1 MNTDTSIT
9 FLSLGLN
16 EPLMRALNQ
25 RGYTHPS
32 PIQAGA
38 IPTLLSGLDLI
49 GCAQTGTGKTA
60 AFALPI
66 LQRLGG
72 RTARRTRG
80 LPRAL
85 ILAPTRELAL
95 QVEENFRFYGQFTN
109 LRCAVIYGGVGQ
121 QPQVRA
127 LREGVDI
134 VVATPGRLL
143 DLFEQGHLSM
153 SAVEIFVLDEADRML
168 DMGFAPDVKR
178 VLKQLPGGQ
187 QSMLFSA
194 TMPEAIR
201 RLAESFMK
209 SPKRVDVAPV
219 ASTAEKVTQRVYHVE
234 KDDKLRLLVHT
245 LGEHASHQVLVFSR
259 TKHGAD
265 KLVKKLSRDGIEA
278 AAIHGGKS
286 QGARQRVLED
296 FKQQRTRVLIA
307 TDIAA
312 RGIDVRG
319 IDLVINFELPNEPE
333 SYVHRIGRTARAGSE
348 GLAVSF
354 CDATERDY
362 LQSIEK
368 LIRLTIPVHETH
380 PFAVVPP
387 VRGELRRSQPRSGG
401 GRSPNQVSG
410 GNRPS
415 VQTASRPANRRGG
428 SFGGGGRGR
437 RHTTRSGW

>member
-1 MNTDTSIT
+1 MNTDTKLT
-9 FLSLGLN
+9 FASLGLN
-16 EPLMRALNQ
+16 EPLLRALNE
-25 RGYTHPS
+25 RGYTHPT

-38 IPTLLSGLDLI
+38 IPTLLSGRDLI

-85 ILAPTRELAL
+85 ILTPTRELAL
-95 QVEENFRFYGQFTN
+95 QVEENFRIYGKFTN
-109 LRCAVIYGGVGQ
+109 LRHAVIYGGVGQ

-168 DMGFAPDVKR
+168 DLGFAPDVKR
-178 VLKQLPGGQ
+178 VLAQLPDGR

-194 TMPEAIR
+194 TMPEPIR
-201 RLAESFMK
+201 RLAELFMS
-209 SPKRVDVAPV
+209 SPERVDVAPV
-219 ASTAEKVTQRVYHVE
+219 ATTAEKVTQRVCHVE
-234 KDDKLRLLVHT
+234 KEDKHRLLVHT
-245 LGEHASHQVLVFSR
+245 LGEHATHQVLVFSR

-265 KLVKKLSRDGIEA
+265 KMVKKLGRDGIEA

-333 SYVHRIGRTARAGSE
+333 SYVHRIGRTARAGNS

-387 VRGELRRSQPRSGG
+387 VRGESRPAIVSGG
-401 GRSPNQVSG
+401 GRRSPNRGPARPSG
-410 GNRPS
+410 G
-415 VQTASRPANRRGG
+415 RGG
-428 SFGGGGRGR
+428 SHGGRGR
-437 RHTTRSGW
+437 RNTTRSGW